1 MILKTSIL
9 TSLVLMTT
17 APGLLMSC
25 GPVHAW
31 QEPQSQ
37 QEPAPPKTLPD
48 MLPIEGDK
56 KRPGALIKI
65 SLPITIASASQVK
78 SALQKLAESAPL
90 TVKPKERTVA
100 VLEFDTASGKTGR
113 GSELEACQLL
123 ARYLVSPELSR
134 IETIAYI
141 PASKGAQGV
150 TLLSGHALLVVFAAN
165 QIAME
170 KNTAISAA
178 GIDEGTIDGLVRE
191 VYRGVASQ
199 RLTLPV
205 PMVMA
210 ILDKDQELY
219 RVQTDVG
226 QMFVDGNEL
235 LELEKR
241 NRALETTTLAKA
253 GDFANLTDQELDQ
266 FGLIR
271 RPLNSRSELAASL
284 NLLPHA
290 LEHSVQF
297 SGKLAA
303 LQVNLPGYIDD
314 RTATWIMRALG
325 SRLARSEPPNLIILN
340 LEDKEGNLDACLKL
354 ARFLIDLDSSKL
366 QTVALV
372 RGRVRGPAALLAL
385 ACDQLFMANEAFLGG
400 NLDEQDKA
408 QLTTETLD
416 EVRPAIKGLA
426 RDQQRD
432 WSLMM
437 GMLDPELNVERYRH
451 SRTGQLRLMSV
462 EELRELNDKDDWEKL
477 GAIDTEGG
485 ITATQGEQLMIVR
498 SVANDL
504 AELQAFYQ
512 LSDSP
517 AVLEATSTDRMV
529 ERFASFLS
537 RPDVASLLL
546 FMAVFLL
553 STEMSSPGLGIPG
566 FLATVCFMLFFWSQ
580 YLEGNAGW
588 LEIMLFVVGV
598 AFILMEIFLTPG
610 IGIFGIGGILMVIAS
625 MILAS
630 QNFSFSASD
639 LEKLPR
645 SLLPVVGAALG
656 FFAALFALRNVLPH
670 SPVFRKMILAPR
682 NAGADAALEAGVD
695 PEAIVDWSYLN
706 GRTGECVTRL
716 SPSGKARIDGRVY
729 DVITDGR
736 MMDKGQPIQVI
747 EAIGNRVVV
756 EPLHK

>member
-1 MILKTSIL
+1 MQESFELKS
-9 TSLVLMTT
+9 
-17 APGLLMSC
+17 
-25 GPVHAW
+25 
-31 QEPQSQ
+31 
-37 QEPAPPKTLPD
+37 PD
-48 MLPIEGDK
+48 AEK
-56 KRPGALIKI
+56 KRAGVSVRI
-65 SLPITIASASQVK
+65 SLPITVASASQVK
-78 SALQKLAESAPL
+78 LALQKLVESAPL
-90 TVKPKERTVA
+90 TVRPKDRTVA

-141 PASKGAQGV
+141 PASKGAQGKV
-150 TLLSGHALLVVFAAN
+150 TMLSGHAVLVALAAN

-170 KNTAISAA
+170 QNTAISAA
-178 GIDEGTIDGLVRE
+178 GVDEGVIDGLVRE
-191 VYRGVASQ
+191 VYRGIASQ

-210 ILDKDQELY
+210 LLDKGQELY

-226 QMFVDGNEL
+226 QMFVNADEL
-235 LELEKR
+235 VELEKR
-241 NRALETTTLAKA
+241 NRALETTTISKA
-253 GDFANLTDQELDQ
+253 GDFASLSEQDLDR

-271 RPLNSRSELAASL
+271 RPIKSRSELAASL

-297 SGKLAA
+297 AGNWRPV
-303 LQVNLPGYIDD
+303 QINLPGYIDD
-314 RTATWIMRALG
+314 RSATWVMRALG
-325 SRLARSEPPNLIILN
+325 SRLSKSDPPNLIILN
-340 LEDKEGNLDACLKL
+340 LDDKDGSLDACLKL
-354 ARFLIDLDSSKL
+354 ARYLVDLDSSKL

-372 RGRVRGPAALLAL
+372 RGQVKGPAALLAL
-385 ACDQLFMANEAFLGG
+385 NCDQLLMANEAVLGG
-400 NLDEQDKA
+400 KLDEQDKS
-408 QLTTETLD
+408 QLTTDILEDVL
-416 EVRPAIKGLA
+416 PAIKGLA

-437 GMLDPELNVERYRH
+437 SMLNPELNVDRYRH
-451 SRTGQLRLMSV
+451 NRTGQLRLMSAD
-462 EELRELNDKDDWEKL
+462 ELRELNDKDDWDKL
-477 GAIDTEGG
+477 GAVDTERG
-485 ITATQGEQLMIVR
+485 ITAAQGEQLMIVR
-498 SVANDL
+498 TLANDL

-512 LSDSP
+512 LPESP
-517 AVLEATSTDRMV
+517 AVLETTSADRFV

-553 STEMSSPGLGIPG
+553 STEMSSPGLGFPG
-566 FLATVCFMLFFWSQ
+566 FMATVCFMLFFWSQ

-588 LEIMLFVVGV
+588 LEILLFVAGA
-598 AFILMEIFLTPG
+598 AFILIEIFVTPG
-610 IGIFGIGGILMVIAS
+610 MGVFGIGGIMMVIAS

-630 QNFSFSASD
+630 QNFTFTASD

-645 SLLPVVGAALG
+645 SLLPVLGAALG

-682 NAGADAALEAGVD
+682 NSAAETALETGTD

-736 MMDKGQPIQVI
+736 MLDKGQPIKVV

-756 EPLHK
+756 EPLQK